1 MKAVGVRR
9 FGGPEALRVL
19 DIPEPHAGPGQV
31 RIRIR
36 AASVNPGDRYLRNG
50 SLGSTSAGPPYI
62 PGMEAAGVVDEI
74 GEGTVTDLCIGDR
87 VMALTMPT
95 DPSGGA
101 YAQYLSLPEQWV
113 ARAPA
118 GSTHAEAST
127 LPMNGLTARQ
137 ALDLLALP
145 ARRTVAVTGGA
156 GVVGGYVIQ
165 MAKAADGLTV
175 IADAWPED
183 EELVRSLGADI
194 VIPRG
199 DDFAQ
204 HVLRNT
210 PEGVDGVVDAASMGS
225 AAVARAVR
233 DGGGIS
239 LLVHEDLY
247 SISPAKLR
255 RRSLNIHTVLVSKH
269 LGDRS
274 RLDRLRLQAEA
285 GDLTLRVARTLPAAQ
300 ATEAHRLL
308 EAGGVRGRLVL
319 EF

>member
-1 MKAVGVRR
+1 
-9 FGGPEALRVL
+9 
-19 DIPEPHAGPGQV
+19 
-31 RIRIR
+31 
-36 AASVNPGDRYLRNG
+36 
-50 SLGSTSAGPPYI
+50 
-62 PGMEAAGVVDEI
+62 MEAAGVVDEI

-183 EELVRSLGADI
+183 EELVRSSGPTSSSREATI
-194 VIPRG
+194 SPSTCSGTR
-199 DDFAQ
+199 
-204 HVLRNT
+204 RK
-210 PEGVDGVVDAASMGS
+210 ASMVWWTRQAWAPRRWLGQY
-225 AAVARAVR
+225 ATA
-233 DGGGIS
+233 GNF